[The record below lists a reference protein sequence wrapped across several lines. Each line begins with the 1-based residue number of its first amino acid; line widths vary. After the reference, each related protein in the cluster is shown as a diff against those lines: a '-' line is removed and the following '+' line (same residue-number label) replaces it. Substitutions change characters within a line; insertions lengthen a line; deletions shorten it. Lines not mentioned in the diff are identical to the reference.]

1 MNRVVAHDELM
12 PVTLSIAADIA
23 GNDQRSVRALLGE
36 YREITGRSTTTD
48 SSSKPRTPQAWNSR
62 RGGFDP
68 AEVEKRRAAII
79 ERGRKMV

>member
-1 MNRVVAHDELM
+1 MI

-23 GNDQRSVRALLGE
+23 GNDQSGVRALLGE
-36 YREITGRSTTTD
+36 YREITASIYEEGLIIEAEKARN
-48 SSSKPRTPQAWNSR
+48 WNSR